1 MKRIIFDCE
10 RMKYANTGLY
20 SYCLQLGMCLK
31 QHFNSF
37 YEELNFFTPPS
48 AKGVFGINQ
57 NYINQNSLQKFW
69 LPSLRDYFIWHS
81 TYQSS
86 HYLPVLNK
94 KIKVILTIHDLNFLY
109 DEKKSKAKKVKY
121 LRFVQKNIDRSSAII
136 TVSEFAKADVLR
148 HCHVGNKP
156 VAVILNGTNSLEP
169 PSLFGNS
176 YKPHTKFLFSIGVI
190 NRKKN
195 FHVLLPL
202 LQYNTDIEL
211 LIAGPADDPD
221 YLHFMRD
228 SARRLGVEEKL
239 RVLGPITEAEKS
251 WYFRHC
257 YAFACPSLSEGF
269 GLPVAEAMSV
279 GKPLFLSNRT
289 ALPEIGRDIAFYF
302 NDFNEHRMQRV
313 FTRGMK
319 AYTNHKMEE
328 RIKQRSTDFCW
339 QKAASQ
345 YLEIYRSL
353 Y

>member
-1 MKRIIFDCE
+1 MKKIIFDCE

-20 SYCLQLGMCLK
+20 SYCFQLGMRLK
-31 QHFNSF
+31 QEFNSH
-37 YEELNFFTPPS
+37 YEEINFFTPPS
-48 AKGVFGINQ
+48 AKGIFGLNQ
-57 NYINQNSLQKFW
+57 HYITQNSLQKFW
-69 LPSLRDYFIWHS
+69 LPSLKEYYIWHS

-86 HYLPVLNK
+86 HYLPVLDK
-94 KIKVILTIHDLNFLY
+94 KIKVVLTVHDLNFLY
-109 DEKKSKAKKVKY
+109 DEKKSKAKKEKY
-121 LRFVQKNIDRSSAII
+121 LRFVQKNINRSEAIV
-136 TVSEFAKADVLR
+136 TVSEFAKTDVLKY
-148 HCHVGNKP
+148 CNVGGKSIF
-156 VAVILNGTNSLEP
+156 VIHNGTNSLEA
-169 PSLFGNS
+169 PSLYGNS
-176 YKPHTKFLFSIGVI
+176 YKPRAKFLFSIGVI

-202 LQYNTDIEL
+202 LRYNRDIEL

-251 WYFRHC
+251 WYYRHC
-257 YAFACPSLSEGF
+257 YAFAFPSLSEGF

-302 NDFNEHRMQRV
+302 NDFNEHRMQHV
-313 FTRGMK
+313 FTQGMK
-319 AYTNHKMEE
+319 TYINHKMEE
-328 RIKQRSTDFCW
+328 RIKQRSAEFCW

-345 YLEIYRSL
+345 YLEVYRSI
-353 Y
+353 